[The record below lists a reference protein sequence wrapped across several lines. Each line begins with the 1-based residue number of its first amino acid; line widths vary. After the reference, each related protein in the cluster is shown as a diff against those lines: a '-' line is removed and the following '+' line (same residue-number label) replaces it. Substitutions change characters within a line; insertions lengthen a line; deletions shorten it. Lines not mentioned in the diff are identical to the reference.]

1 MGPRFLIIAFLLAH
15 AAIHTSFVTP
25 APPATAGGPTWP
37 FDLTRSWLLSPVGVD
52 GSVLRVVGLAMLAAV
67 ITGYALALL
76 ASTISLPG
84 DLFAIGIAVGSVASL
99 GLLVL
104 FFHPWL
110 VLGVLID
117 IGLLWAVAARWNGLG
132 LVAQ

>member
-1 MGPRFLIIAFLLAH
+1 
-15 AAIHTSFVTP
+15 VTP
-25 APPATAGGPTWP
+25 APPATPGGPTWP

-52 GSVLRVVGLAMLAAV
+52 GSVLRVVGLAQ
-67 ITGYALALL
+67 TF
-76 ASTISLPG
+76 
-84 DLFAIGIAVGSVASL
+84 FAIGIAVGSVASL
-99 GLLVL
+99 ALLVL

-117 IGLLWAVAARWNGLG
+117 IGLLWAVMARWSGLG